1 MYIDLPVSILWS
13 NCSRFIIYMAAAEIK
28 KPCCLVHNNT
38 ADEHKVWKKKH
49 TIHNATRSPDLV
61 GLYKTMRGAELQDHI
76 LKKKKVVYCPDKT
89 TNRQQRQTMGK
100 KNTLANAWLSIPMW
114 PCWVITFVGRW
125 LKNRGKRKGTWT
137 NLRNCLFLTA
147 LDS

>member
-1 MYIDLPVSILWS
+1 MYINLPVSILWS
-13 NCSRFIIYMAAAEIK
+13 NCSRFIIYGSSWDKEA
-28 KPCCLVHNNT
+28 LLLSTQQHSRWT
-38 ADEHKVWKKKH
+38 KVWKKTKNK
-49 TIHNATRSPDLV
+49 IHNATRSPDLV

>member
-1 MYIDLPVSILWS
+1 
-13 NCSRFIIYMAAAEIK
+13 MAAAEIK

-38 ADEHKVWKKKH
+38 ADEPRFGKKKT

-61 GLYKTMRGAELQDHI
+61 GLYKTMWGAELQDHI

-100 KNTLANAWLSIPMW
+100 KKTLANCLTFHPNVTLL
-114 PCWVITFVGRW
+114 VITFVGR
-125 LKNRGKRKGTWT
+125 
-137 NLRNCLFLTA
+137 
-147 LDS
+147 

>member
-1 MYIDLPVSILWS
+1 
-13 NCSRFIIYMAAAEIK
+13 MAAAEIK
-28 KPCCLVHNNT
+28 KPCCLLHNNT
-38 ADEHKVWKKKH
+38 ADEPKFLKKKKN

-100 KNTLANAWLSIPMW
+100 KNTLANA
-114 PCWVITFVGRW
+114 
-125 LKNRGKRKGTWT
+125 
-137 NLRNCLFLTA
+137 
-147 LDS
+147 